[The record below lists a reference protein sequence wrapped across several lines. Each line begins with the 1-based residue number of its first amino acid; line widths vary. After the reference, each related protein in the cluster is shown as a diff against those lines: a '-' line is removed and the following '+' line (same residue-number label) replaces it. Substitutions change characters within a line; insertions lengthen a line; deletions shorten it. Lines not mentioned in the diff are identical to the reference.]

1 MVDQVRVMEDYRPCV
16 NNKVLL
22 KQFTNIEDT
31 QAYLDQHWNESKH
44 AEVLQISMCRNNPD
58 EDCEPEP
65 WRVKYSCVSYRDAE
79 KKWVEP
85 NMVTGRLVREW

>member
-16 NNKVLL
+16 NNNVLL
-22 KQFTNIEDT
+22 KQFNNIEDA
-31 QAYLDQHWNESKH
+31 QAYLDEHWGYSNS

-79 KKWVEP
+79 KKWVDP
-85 NMVTGRLVREW
+85 DMVTGRLVREW